1 VSKARV
7 TLRPQELELAVTNL
21 AGDVRAATVRALR
34 KTARYGHTMVQA
46 TIAQTRPKPIASNTY
61 RQAWMVVLTSG
72 GARLTNSARHAVFV
86 EIGRRPGPAPLQPL
100 LEWAR
105 LKRPRA
111 LKAGKYAV
119 AIRRFARRVWQ
130 KVMRYGT
137 KGRYP
142 LLRTMPKIQAY
153 AKRTIA
159 AEVKKS
165 ILAAAMNSRGSG
177 VVKPKA

>member
-1 VSKARV
+1 MSKARV
-7 TLRPQELELAVTNL
+7 TLRPHELQLAVTNL
-21 AGDVRAATVRALR
+21 AGQVRAATVRALR

-46 TIAQTRPKPIASNTY
+46 TIAQTTPKPLASNTY
-61 RQAWMVVLTSG
+61 RQAWMVVLTGG
-72 GARLTNSARHAVFV
+72 GARLTNSAKHAVFV
-86 EIGRRPGPAPLQPL
+86 EVGRRPGPAPLGPF

-105 LKRPRA
+105 LKRPRS

-159 AEVKKS
+159 AEVQRA
-165 ILAAAMNSRGSG
+165 IVAAAMSG
-177 VVKPKA
+177 QSGGKS